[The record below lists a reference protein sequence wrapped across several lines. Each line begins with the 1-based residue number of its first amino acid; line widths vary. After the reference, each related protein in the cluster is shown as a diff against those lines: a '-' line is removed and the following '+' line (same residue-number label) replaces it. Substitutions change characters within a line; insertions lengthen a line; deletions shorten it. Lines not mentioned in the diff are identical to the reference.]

1 MGGAYPSEARS
12 WSALGVGSIRLHA
25 ESTGGVGSRE
35 WGSGEREMGERLLVI
50 GAVRSGG
57 LISYHGKQ

>member
-1 MGGAYPSEARS
+1 MVPIFKMEGAHMR
-12 WSALGVGSIRLHA
+12 R
-25 ESTGGVGSRE
+25 
-35 WGSGEREMGERLLVI
+35 GEREMGERLLVI